1 MRSTMPVDRALAY
14 YAVLRLVVTKMR
26 LSVSVES
33 EHADL
38 IRAAAAEGGQD
49 ISAFLVTAG
58 LAEAARRQRIAAA
71 FADIDQAIAAAEAEA
86 EHLVWPTEDLATDE
100 AEQVRRHIAVARATA
115 ARVRGSAA

>member
-1 MRSTMPVDRALAY
+1 MPVDRALAY